1 MANRSDYNSTLPRQI
16 KRMLTLQSSG
26 DPHQDGIVRRAFIDA
41 HATAKAVR
49 QKRLSAKTNV
59 NLEED
64 TEPTST

>member
-1 MANRSDYNSTLPRQI
+1 MANRSDYNSTLPRSI

-41 HATAKAVR
+41 HRTAKLVR

-59 NLEED
+59 DQE
-64 TEPTST
+64 TETTET